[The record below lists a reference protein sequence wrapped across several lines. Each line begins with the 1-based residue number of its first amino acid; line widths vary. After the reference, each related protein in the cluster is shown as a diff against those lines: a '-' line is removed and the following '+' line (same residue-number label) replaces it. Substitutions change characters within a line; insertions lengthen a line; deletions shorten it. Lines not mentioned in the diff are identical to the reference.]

1 MTAELLK
8 QKYHRSQLSAI
19 SHPDTKLTAN
29 SAFFSPSRE
38 AMSSVHIVR
47 QLLCEENIAS

>member
-8 QKYHRSQLSAI
+8 QKYHRPQLSAI